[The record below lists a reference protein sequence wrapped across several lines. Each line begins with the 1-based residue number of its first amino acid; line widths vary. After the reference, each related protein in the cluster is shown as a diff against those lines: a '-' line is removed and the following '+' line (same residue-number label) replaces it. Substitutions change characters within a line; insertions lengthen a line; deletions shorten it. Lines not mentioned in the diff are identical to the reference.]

1 MWRRTSQSDVACKPH
16 RIRRSRVCYD
26 FSLFYK
32 YNGRLYSAARYILLG
47 GSFVVPDK
55 FRRQA
60 CLSAK
65 CLSWLPEAKGNHLVY
80 NVFLMYFSL
89 EQELRLFRY
98 GLPVQKC

>member
-1 MWRRTSQSDVACKPH
+1 MWCRTSQSDVACLGLGDPEYVT
-16 RIRRSRVCYD
+16 I
-26 FSLFYK
+26 FLFYK